1 MAINRVTQNMMS
13 RAALDGLQTGLG
25 RLSRIQEQL
34 STGKIINR
42 PSDDPSG
49 ATSAMRL
56 RTSRS
61 DQQQYARNADDGL
74 GWLNQIDATL
84 SSATIQVRRARELG
98 LTGANTGSMNTA
110 SREALATEVDKIREG
125 LVGDANATYLGRP
138 VFGGITAG
146 DKAYDDN
153 GTTATFVGQI
163 PTSPGGVS
171 RTIADGVTIRVD
183 SEGPKVFGA
192 DGDSV
197 FDHLT
202 ALSAALRSGDSTA
215 IRDAVDAVGKDG
227 ERIATARSDV
237 GTRTAR
243 IEKAKAAAEDADLSL
258 ASRLSE
264 VENTDLPKATVEL
277 QLQQVAY
284 QAALAATAKVMQ
296 PTLLDF
302 LR

>member
-1 MAINRVTQNMMS
+1 MTLNRVTQNMMS

-49 ATSAMRL
+49 TTSAMRL
-56 RTSRS
+56 RTARS

-74 GWLNQIDATL
+74 GWLNQIDTTL
-84 SSATIQVRRARELG
+84 SSATIEVRRARELG
-98 LTGANTGSMNTA
+98 LQGANTGSMNAT
-110 SREALATEVDKIREG
+110 SREALAVEVDKIREG

-146 DKAYDDN
+146 DQAYD
-153 GTTATFVGQI
+153 TTGKFVGQAA
-163 PTSPGGVS
+163 PVAGGVS
-171 RTIADGVTIRVD
+171 RTVADGVTIRVD
-183 SEGPKVFGA
+183 SEGPSVFGA

-202 ALSAALRSGDSTA
+202 ALSAALRGGDATA
-215 IRDAVDAVGKDG
+215 IRDAVGAVTGDG
-227 ERIATARSDV
+227 DRITMAQADV

-243 IEKAKAAAEDADLSL
+243 IEKAKSAAEDADLSL
-258 ASRLSE
+258 ASRLSD